1 MEGENRYRFTAE
13 NYGSSQAGLDWIC
26 NIHIKWK
33 YHVAN
38 IRPGSELQKLGGQ
51 VEVTMSARQ
60 GGVSIGKEKIF
71 TLTNGHENKN
81 FKGKL
86 MLQQP
91 KTQTIGK
98 FTLRETKIIKQC

>member
-1 MEGENRYRFTAE
+1 
-13 NYGSSQAGLDWIC
+13 
-26 NIHIKWK
+26 
-33 YHVAN
+33 
-38 IRPGSELQKLGGQ
+38 
-51 VEVTMSARQ
+51 MSARQ